1 MDRRQQTRAS
11 RLARPSSRAR
21 RAPWIPHPPG
31 ASGLDRASCPGGAPG
46 ADGCRPSPDPSRS
59 EAWLDAG
66 VRLPSG
72 SASIGP
78 LLRTLGAL
86 LAGALA
92 VAGLPGAATAAPSG
106 ARRVLRNTLL
116 QTTYPASWRARLDHL
131 VVGGQRITEYS
142 LSSTGAPLNA
152 DAIPSAGGIGITV
165 YVYPERT
172 ERTLTRRIRLSG
184 DLGVAAAQLIEL
196 GVVGIPRAAQYV
208 TNIAPLRLATLGG
221 RGAARVTYLY
231 EYGDDYNLNLQDD
244 VVALR
249 GHTIVQ
255 VELDAAP
262 SLQVRAESA
271 FRTLLD
277 AWRWRAGTATMAT

>member
-11 RLARPSSRAR
+11 RLARPSSQARPVGR
-21 RAPWIPHPPG
+21 RAPG
-31 ASGLDRASCPGGAPG
+31 
-46 ADGCRPSPDPSRS
+46 DGCRSSPNPSRG

-66 VRLPSG
+66 VRLASG
-72 SASIGP
+72 SAPIGP
-78 LLRTLGAL
+78 LARTVGAL
-86 LAGALA
+86 LAGALV

-131 VVGGQRITEYS
+131 VIAGQRITEYS

-152 DAIPSAGGIGITV
+152 DAIPPAGVIGITV
-165 YVYPERT
+165 YIYPQRT
-172 ERTLTRRIRLSG
+172 ERLLTRRFRLSG
-184 DLGVAAAQLIEL
+184 DLGVAAAQLIQL
-196 GVVGIPRAAQYV
+196 GVVGIPRPAQYV
-208 TNIAPLRLATLGG
+208 TSIAPLRLTTLGG

-231 EYGDDYNLNLQDD
+231 EYADDYNLNLQDD

-255 VELDAAP
+255 VELDTAP

-271 FRTLLD
+271 FRALLD
-277 AWRWRAGTATMAT
+277 AWRWRGGTASTAT